1 MTAHRYLQL
10 DVFAPRPGTG
20 NPLGVVFDADNLSPG
35 AMQALAA
42 WLNLSETVFFV
53 APTAPGADY
62 HIRIFTPASE
72 LPFAGHPSVGAAWAA
87 VTGGLAIPR
96 NGALLQQ
103 CAAGLLPVRVEGP
116 HTAPTIHLASPTAR
130 RCVVDAG
137 ELPASL
143 HALGGPAQTA
153 ELWDNGPRWWL
164 LAARDATAVRGL
176 RPDMGELRDWTNATE
191 ATGVAI
197 YAPEH
202 ADGHDLVVR
211 AFCPGD
217 AVNVPEDPVTGSANA
232 LIASVLAQRRHLPG
246 RDGRYIASQ
255 GREVGRDG
263 RVHLYVDDAGV
274 AWIGGQVQPVID
286 GTVHW

>member
-87 VTGGLAIPR
+87 VTGGLAVPR

-130 RCVVDAG
+130 RCEVDPGA
-137 ELPASL
+137 LPASL

-164 LAARDATAVRGL
+164 LAARDAAAVRGL

-274 AWIGGQVQPVID
+274 AWIGGQGQPVID
-286 GTVHW
+286 GTGHW

>member
-42 WLNLSETVFFV
+42 WLNLSETGFFV

-130 RCVVDAG
+130 RCVVGPG

-164 LAARDATAVRGL
+164 LAARDAAAVRGL